1 MAGGAIG
8 NMVLNRI
15 NEKLL
20 RITIVAIGILLS
32 IVLFQR

>member
-1 MAGGAIG
+1 MLGGAIG

-20 RITIVAIGILLS
+20 RITIVLIGVVLS